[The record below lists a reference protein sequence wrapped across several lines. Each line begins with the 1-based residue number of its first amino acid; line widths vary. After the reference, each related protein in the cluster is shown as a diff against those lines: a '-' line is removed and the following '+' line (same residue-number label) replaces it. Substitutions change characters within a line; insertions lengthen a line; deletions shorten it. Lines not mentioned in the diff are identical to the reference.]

1 MGAKESR
8 DLETSH
14 WPLLNPKR
22 CSKPQDILLRQH
34 MYQGT
39 TLIVPSSLQAAFNIL
54 KRIWALAPAY
64 VKTFEK
70 LGAGFHKGR

>member
-1 MGAKESR
+1 
-8 DLETSH
+8 
-14 WPLLNPKR
+14 
-22 CSKPQDILLRQH
+22 

-39 TLIVPSSLQAAFNIL
+39 TLVVPSSLQAAFNIL